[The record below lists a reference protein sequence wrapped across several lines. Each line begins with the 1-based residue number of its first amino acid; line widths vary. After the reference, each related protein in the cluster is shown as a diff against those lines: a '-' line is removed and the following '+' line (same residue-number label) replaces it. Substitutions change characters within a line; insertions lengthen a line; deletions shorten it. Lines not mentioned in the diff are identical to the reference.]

1 MSPYLF
7 YLALYSLLLI
17 GVGWWTSRQIHGAGD
32 FFVAGRRLSPGYLF
46 ATLLAANIGAGST
59 VGAAGLG
66 YEFGVSA
73 WWWVGSAGIGS
84 LILGLTV
91 GPRIW
96 EVAQR
101 LGFYTVGDYLEY
113 RYNRTIRGL
122 IALLLWFGT
131 LAILAGQLIAVAWIL
146 NLVLGVEK
154 YVGAVLG
161 GLVLVAYFT
170 FGGLLTA
177 ARVNS
182 VQLIVKLA
190 GFGLTVGFLVLTFD
204 MMGAFPDV
212 LAPISRT
219 NEDAGFRM
227 FFGGDP
233 GRVFGY
239 VVLLVPSFIISPGL
253 LQKIYGAR
261 DAAAVRTGVCW
272 NALALM
278 VFAFVPV
285 LLGMAARTHFPELAS
300 RELALPM
307 LLTETLPFWLGGLT
321 LAAVFSAEVSS
332 ADAVLFMLSTS
343 LSKDLYQTFIN
354 PHATETQM
362 LKVGRTTAVAAGVL
376 GVLLAIALP
385 SVIGALTIFYS
396 ILSVALFVPLI
407 AGLYATRPSATGA
420 LVTILGSIAVMIS
433 IHLTTEGTGIWG
445 LTPTTWGI
453 GSAVGIMAISMV
465 FVGRE
470 SDG

>member
-7 YLALYSLLLI
+7 FLALYSLLLI
-17 GVGWWTSRQIHGAGD
+17 GVGWWTSRQIQGAGD

-84 LILGLTV
+84 LILGLTI
-91 GPRIW
+91 GPKIW

-101 LGFYTVGDYLEY
+101 LGFYTVGDYLEH

-122 IALLLWFGT
+122 IAVLLWFGT

-146 NLVLGVEK
+146 NVVLGVEK
-154 YVGAVLG
+154 YLGALLG

-190 GFGLTVGFLVLTFD
+190 GFGLTVGFVVLTFD
-204 MMGAFPDV
+204 MMGAFPHV
-212 LAPISRT
+212 LAPMGRA

-278 VFAFVPV
+278 IFAFVPA
-285 LLGMAARTHFPELAS
+285 LLGMAARTHFPELGS
-300 RELALPM
+300 SELALPM

-354 PHATETQM
+354 PDASETQM
-362 LKVGRTTAVAAGVL
+362 LKVGRTTSVVAGAL
-376 GVLLAIALP
+376 GVLLAIVLP

-407 AGLYATRPSATGA
+407 AGLYATRANATGA

-433 IHLTTEGTGIWG
+433 IHFVTEGAGVWG

-453 GSAVGIMAISMV
+453 GSAVVIMTVSMV
-465 FVGRE
+465 LVSRE
-470 SDG
+470 GEG

>member
-7 YLALYSLLLI
+7 FLALYSLFLI
-17 GVGWWTSRQIHGAGD
+17 GIGWWTSRQIRGAGD
-32 FFVAGRRLSPGYLF
+32 FFVAGRKLSPGFLF

-66 YEFGVSA
+66 YEFGFSA

-91 GPRIW
+91 GPKIW

-113 RYNRTIRGL
+113 RYSRTTRGL

-146 NLVLGVEK
+146 NIVLGVER
-154 YVGAVLG
+154 YVGALLG
-161 GLVLVAYFT
+161 GLVMVAYFT

-190 GFGLTVGFLVLTFD
+190 GFGLTVGFIVYTFD
-204 MMGAFPDV
+204 MLGAFPDV
-212 LAPISRT
+212 LAPVGRVA
-219 NEDAGFRM
+219 EDAGFRT

-233 GRVFGY
+233 GRVLGY
-239 VVLLVPSFIISPGL
+239 MVLLVPSFIISPGL

-272 NALALM
+272 NALGLM
-278 VFAFVPV
+278 IFACVPA
-285 LLGMAARTHFPELAS
+285 LLGMAARTQFPELDN

-307 LLTETLPFWLGGLT
+307 LLTESLPFWLGGLT
-321 LAAVFSAEVSS
+321 LAAIFSAEVSS
-332 ADAVLFMLSTS
+332 ADAILFMLSTS
-343 LSKDLYQTFIN
+343 LSKDLYQTFVN
-354 PHATETQM
+354 PNASETQM
-362 LKVGRTTAVAAGVL
+362 LRVGRFTSVVAGIL
-376 GVLLAIALP
+376 GVLLAIILHDVISAL
-385 SVIGALTIFYS
+385 SIFYS

-407 AGLYATRPSATGA
+407 AGLYSERPNATSA
-420 LVTILGSIAVMIS
+420 LVTILGSITVMIS
-433 IHLTTEGTGIWG
+433 IHVMTEGDGIWG

-453 GSAVGIMAISMV
+453 GSAVVIMAGSMIK
-465 FVGRE
+465 GKDE
-470 SDG
+470 G